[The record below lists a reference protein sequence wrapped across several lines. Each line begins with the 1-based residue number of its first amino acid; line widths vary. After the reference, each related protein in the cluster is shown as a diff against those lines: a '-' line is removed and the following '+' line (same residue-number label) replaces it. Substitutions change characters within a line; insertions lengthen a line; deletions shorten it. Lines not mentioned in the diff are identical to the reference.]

1 MQQYELRNPANAA
14 RICALLSDG
23 LSLRKVAKELGCS
36 EAAIRQWEREDEAFA
51 SQYATARD
59 RYHAVVAEQLIEL
72 ADEARE
78 DEPGKTNAY
87 RLAID
92 TRKWVLSKVLPKKY
106 GDKLIN
112 EHTGPDGSALNI
124 IIKRFTPERE

>member
-1 MQQYELRNPANAA
+1 VTSAVRTPELGAQ
-14 RICALLSDG
+14 ICELLEDG
-23 LSLRKVAKELGCS
+23 LPLIKIAQIVGLG
-36 EAAIRQWEREDEAFA
+36 EPAIRRW
-51 SQYATARD
+51 
-59 RYHAVVAEQLIEL
+59 
-72 ADEARE
+72 ARE
-78 DEPGKTNAY
+78 DGEFGAKYALARNIYNEVQAEEIITLADAARADDPTLVGAY